1 MSNTEAR
8 VGLGRF
14 GDGRQTRLFSGAS
27 SRPGAI
33 TGPTDGMAIR
43 LIIRRRDASEGETP
57 AGRTFD
63 EPIITIGSDPGASLH
78 LEDPGVAPEQAIIIG
93 GEDEPPL
100 FINRAEGTQLNGE
113 SLAREARRPLS
124 EGDTIFIGSYVI
136 SLGTGNGFRPDA
148 AAPALVS
155 TSANEDAAAAA
166 AAARRDAPI
175 TRETPAFSQAAPD
188 ETTPGTTPERNAP
201 TPLAAQPTS
210 FAAILDSLRTEEDTF
225 YFQVETATAG
235 RLRVPVGG
243 ALMLLGWD
251 RTGRNVACG
260 DEAAV
265 ATVRAVVQKDWSGVV
280 LQPEALGAAAVNG
293 EPIEAPRRLRNGDRV
308 TLLPSAGGGAQDAG
322 RNFLI
327 FYEPASLVVLDSLLP
342 QQQLPPPVA
351 APPAGTEAGA
361 AGALVPA
368 QAAGPPAVR
377 EPARAPLT
385 ARTYFGYF
393 TFGEVA
399 LMACATLVA
408 ALIIF
413 LILEYS

>member
-8 VGLGRF
+8 VGLSRF
-14 GDGRQTRLFSGAS
+14 GDGRQTRLFSGDGF
-27 SRPGAI
+27 RPGAI

-43 LIIRRRDASEGETP
+43 LNIRRRGAGEGAAP
-57 AGRTFD
+57 AARTFD

-78 LEDPGVAPEQAIIIG
+78 LEDSSIAPEQAIIIG
-93 GEDEPPL
+93 GEDESPL
-100 FINRAEGTQLNGE
+100 FINRAEGTLLNGE

-124 EGDTIFIGSYVI
+124 DGDTIFIGSYVI
-136 SLGTGNGFRPDA
+136 SLEAVNGFRPGGVV
-148 AAPALVS
+148 PPG
-155 TSANEDAAAAA
+155 ANEVAGDGAAAAG
-166 AAARRDAPI
+166 DAPT
-175 TRETPAFSQAAPD
+175 TRETPAFSESAP
-188 ETTPGTTPERNAP
+188 ETTTPGTTPETGAT
-201 TPLAAQPTS
+201 TPRAAQPTS

-225 YFQVETATAG
+225 YFQIETATAG
-235 RLRVPVGG
+235 RLRVPVGAG
-243 ALMLLGWD
+243 LMLLGWD

-265 ATVRAVVQKDWSGVV
+265 AIVRAVVQKDWSGVV
-280 LQPEALGAAAVNG
+280 LQPEAMGAASVNG
-293 EPIEAPRRLRNGDRV
+293 EPVDAPRRLRNGDRV
-308 TLLPSAGGGAQDAG
+308 TLLPAAGGVAQDAA

-351 APPAGTEAGA
+351 APPAGTELGA

-377 EPARAPLT
+377 ESARTPLT

>member
-1 MSNTEAR
+1 
-8 VGLGRF
+8 
-14 GDGRQTRLFSGAS
+14 
-27 SRPGAI
+27 
-33 TGPTDGMAIR
+33 MAIR
-43 LIIRRRDASEGETP
+43 LIIRRRGAGEGAAP
-57 AGRTFD
+57 AGQTFD
-63 EPIITIGSDPGASLH
+63 GPIITIGSDPGASLH

-93 GEDEPPL
+93 GDEESPL
-100 FINRAEGTQLNGE
+100 FINRAEGTLLNGE

-124 EGDTIFIGSYVI
+124 DGDIISIGTYVI
-136 SLGTGNGFRPDA
+136 SLEAGNGFRPGAAVTRVVSGTGDEADA
-148 AAPALVS
+148 GREAP
-155 TSANEDAAAAA
+155 D
-166 AAARRDAPI
+166 
-175 TRETPAFSQAAPD
+175 TRETPAFPEDA
-188 ETTPGTTPERNAP
+188 PGTTPAASRP
-201 TPLAAQPTS
+201 TPPAAQPTS

-235 RLRVPVGG
+235 RLRVPVTG

-280 LQPEALGAAAVNG
+280 LQPEAAGGAAVNG
-293 EPIEAPRRLRNGDRV
+293 EPVEAPRRLRNGDRV
-308 TLLPSAGGGAQDAG
+308 TLFPAAAGGAQDAG

-342 QQQLPPPVA
+342 PQQLPPPVA
-351 APPAGTEAGA
+351 STHAGA
-361 AGALVPA
+361 EGAGALVHAPA
-368 QAAGPPAVR
+368 AQPPVVR
-377 EPARAPLT
+377 ESPRTPLT
-385 ARTYFGYF
+385 ARKYFGHF

-399 LMACATLVA
+399 LMACATVVA